1 MYDYRLVKIDKNIH
15 KRKNIV
21 LLTRELLFNKFS
33 VGDEHF
39 KVLVS
44 DKRKELGISKSYYYY
59 ILSQLRGE

>member
-33 VGDEHF
+33 VSDEHF